1 MFLSHLK
8 PTMVTYFRTSL
19 DPLDP
24 YRVGDIINHGAPP
37 DTSTP
42 AAALATHLREVDPRL
57 RWHTRGAE
65 LADLVSVEE
74 DNNDLR
80 RLVKTALTVGDP
92 HHLIMDALTVVDSR
106 GHSFVA
112 AEIRAAIGIAQS
124 ARVLRLY
131 CVPNPYSAHYASGC
145 STGIVDPNPTSQR
158 APSYPFVV
166 QAGAATAGKLAA
178 RRKPF
183 NPSSELQLVFS
194 DRTITVPATEPA
206 APEVSGFLQVS
217 WAHSCW
223 TQLYRP
229 ELGHDIMHDTDHLD
243 IGSAP
248 AIMSSAVQGA
258 GEPML
263 LHVLDAVERDEH
275 A

>member
-1 MFLSHLK
+1 MFFPHLK

-24 YRVGDIINHGAPP
+24 YRVGDIINHVSAP

-65 LADLVSVEE
+65 LADQINAEK
-74 DNNDLR
+74 DTD
-80 RLVKTALTVGDP
+80 D
-92 HHLIMDALTVVDSR
+92 HLIMDALTVVDLQ
-106 GHSFVA
+106 GNTFAA

-145 STGIVDPNPTSQR
+145 STGIVDRNPTSRR

-178 RRKPF
+178 RSKPF
-183 NPSSELQLVFS
+183 VPSSELQLCFVDAFHG
-194 DRTITVPATEPA
+194 RTATEPE
-206 APEVSGFLQVS
+206 APEVSGFVQVS

-229 ELGHDIMHDTDHLD
+229 ELGNDIVHDTAYPD

-248 AIMSSAVQGA
+248 AIMSSVIQGA
-258 GEPML
+258 GEPGL
-263 LHVLDAVERDEH
+263 LHVLDATERDEH

>member
-1 MFLSHLK
+1 MFFPHLK

-24 YRVGDIINHGAPP
+24 YRVGDIINHVSAS

-57 RWHTRGAE
+57 RWHTRGAD
-65 LADLVSVEE
+65 LADHINAEK
-74 DNNDLR
+74 DTD
-80 RLVKTALTVGDP
+80 D
-92 HHLIMDALTVVDSR
+92 HLIMDALTVVDSR
-106 GHSFVA
+106 GKSFVA

-131 CVPNPYSAHYASGC
+131 CVPNQYSAHYASGC
-145 STGIVDPNPTSQR
+145 STGIVDRNPTSRR

-178 RRKPF
+178 RSKPF
-183 NPSSELQLVFS
+183 VPSSELQLGFV
-194 DRTITVPATEPA
+194 DDKRRVTATEPDA
-206 APEVSGFLQVS
+206 VHVPGFVQVP
-217 WAHSCW
+217 W
-223 TQLYRP
+223 THGTWSRLYRP
-229 ELGHDIMHDTDHLD
+229 EIGHDIVHDTDTD
-243 IGSAP
+243 IESAP
-248 AIMSSAVQGA
+248 AIMSAVLQGA
-258 GEPML
+258 GEPAL
-263 LHVLDAVERDEH
+263 LTVLDATERDEH

>member
-1 MFLSHLK
+1 MFFPHLK
-8 PTMVTYFRTSL
+8 PTVVTYFRTSL

-24 YRVGDIINHGAPP
+24 YRVGDIINHVSAP

-74 DNNDLR
+74 DTD
-80 RLVKTALTVGDP
+80 D
-92 HHLIMDALTVVDSR
+92 HLIMDALTVVDLQ
-106 GHSFVA
+106 GNTFAA

-131 CVPNPYSAHYASGC
+131 CVPDHYSAHYASGC
-145 STGIVDPNPTSQR
+145 STGIVDRNPTSRR

-183 NPSSELQLVFS
+183 VPSSELQLGFV
-194 DRTITVPATEPA
+194 DDKRRVTATEPDA
-206 APEVSGFLQVS
+206 VQVPGFVQVP
-217 WAHSCW
+217 W
-223 TQLYRP
+223 THGTWSRLYRP
-229 ELGHDIMHDTDHLD
+229 EIGHDIVHDTDTA
-243 IGSAP
+243 IESAP
-248 AIMSSAVQGA
+248 AIMSAVLQGA
-258 GEPML
+258 GEPAL
-263 LHVLDAVERDEH
+263 LTVLDATERDEH

>member
-24 YRVGDIINHGAPP
+24 YRVGDIINHVSAP

-65 LADLVSVEE
+65 LADQINAEK
-74 DNNDLR
+74 DTD
-80 RLVKTALTVGDP
+80 D
-92 HHLIMDALTVVDSR
+92 HLIMDALTVVDSR
-106 GHSFVA
+106 GKSFVA

-131 CVPNPYSAHYASGC
+131 CVPNQYSAHYASGC
-145 STGIVDPNPTSQR
+145 STGIVDRNPTSRR

-178 RRKPF
+178 RSKPF
-183 NPSSELQLVFS
+183 VPSSELQLVFS
-194 DRTITVPATEPA
+194 DRTITVPATEPT
-206 APEVSGFLQVS
+206 APEVSGFMQVS

-229 ELGHDIMHDTDHLD
+229 EMGTDIVSDTDHLD

-248 AIMSSAVQGA
+248 AIMSSVIQGA

>member
-1 MFLSHLK
+1 MFFPHLK
-8 PTMVTYFRTSL
+8 PTTVTYFRTSL

-24 YRVGDIINHGAPP
+24 YRVGDIINHGAPS

-65 LADLVSVEE
+65 LADHIDAEK
-74 DNNDLR
+74 DND
-80 RLVKTALTVGDP
+80 DP
-92 HHLIMDALTVVDSR
+92 YHLIMDAVTVVDSR

-112 AEIRAAIGIAQS
+112 AEIRSAIGIAQS

-131 CVPNPYSAHYASGC
+131 CVPSWYRAHYASGC
-145 STGIVDPNPTSQR
+145 STGIVDRNPTSRR
-158 APSYPFVV
+158 APSLLPLEV

-183 NPSSELQLVFS
+183 VPSSELQLVFS

-206 APEVSGFLQVS
+206 APEVSGFMQVS

-229 ELGHDIMHDTDHLD
+229 EMGTDIVSDTDHLD

-248 AIMSSAVQGA
+248 AIMSSVIQGA

>member
-1 MFLSHLK
+1 MFFPHLK
-8 PTMVTYFRTSL
+8 PTTVTYFRTSL

-24 YRVGDIINHGAPP
+24 YRVGDIINHGAPS

-65 LADLVSVEE
+65 LADHIDAEK
-74 DNNDLR
+74 DND
-80 RLVKTALTVGDP
+80 DP
-92 HHLIMDALTVVDSR
+92 YHLIMDAVTVVDSR

-112 AEIRAAIGIAQS
+112 AEIRSAIGIAQS

-131 CVPNPYSAHYASGC
+131 CVPSWYRAHYASGC
-145 STGIVDPNPTSQR
+145 STGIVDRNPTSRR

-178 RRKPF
+178 RSKPF
-183 NPSSELQLVFS
+183 VPSSELQLGFV
-194 DRTITVPATEPA
+194 DDKRRVTATEPDA
-206 APEVSGFLQVS
+206 VQVPGFVQVP
-217 WAHSCW
+217 WNHGTW
-223 TQLYRP
+223 LRLYRP
-229 ELGHDIMHDTDHLD
+229 AIGHDILQDSTTG
-243 IGSAP
+243 IESAP
-248 AIMSSAVQGA
+248 AIMSTVVQGA
-258 GEPML
+258 GEPEL
-263 LHVLDAVERDEH
+263 LSVLDAVERDEH